1 MAKLSREQFIAAIA
15 PAVILVRQEGSPI
28 FPSVRIAQSILET
41 GGVIHAWNNL
51 GGIKVGTGS
60 RNAYWQGAAVVRGT
74 WEYVDNRSIETQAA
88 FRAYRS
94 IYHFYKDQDLFL
106 SVPRYDRVRSAGTPE
121 RQAQMFQASGYA
133 TDPAYASKLMALIR
147 QHGLTRY
154 DELGKPQPKP
164 PAFRS
169 NAIVPII
176 YQGQVLAGG
185 YLMDGATWIPA
196 RRIGEGLG
204 AKIGWTGSKVTAN
217 GQELETIL
225 TESTGYVKVRD
236 LAGILSLGVSWD
248 DQAKAVILE

>member
-15 PAVILVRQEGSPI
+15 PAVLLVRQEGSPI

-60 RNAYWQGAAVVRGT
+60 RNAYWQGEAVVKGT

-94 IYHFYKDQDLFL
+94 IYHYYKDQDLFL
-106 SVPRYDRVRSAGTPE
+106 SAPRYDRVRSAGTPE

-133 TDPAYASKLMALIR
+133 TDPAYASKLMTLIR
-147 QHGLTRY
+147 QHNLTRY

-164 PAFRS
+164 PAFQS
-169 NAIVPII
+169 DSIVPII

-185 YLMDGATWIPA
+185 YLKDGVTWIPA

-204 AKIGWTGSKVTAN
+204 AIIGWTGSKVTAN
-217 GQELETIL
+217 GQELDTIL
-225 TESTGYVKVRD
+225 SQSTGYVKIRD

>member
-51 GGIKVGTGS
+51 GGIKVGAGV
-60 RNAYWQGAAVVRGT
+60 RNAYWQGEAVVKGT
-74 WEYVDNRSIETQAA
+74 WEYVDNRSIEMQAA
-88 FRAYRS
+88 FRAYKS
-94 IYHFYKDQDLFL
+94 IYHYYKDQDLFL
-106 SVPRYDRVRSAGTPE
+106 GAARYDRVRTAATPE

-154 DELGKPQPKP
+154 DELGKLQPKP
-164 PAFRS
+164 QAFQS
-169 NAIVPII
+169 NAVVPLI
-176 YQGQVLAGG
+176 YQGQVLATG
-185 YLMDGATWIPA
+185 YLKDGATWIPA

-225 TESTGYVKVRD
+225 SESTGYVKVRE
-236 LAGILSLGVSWD
+236 LAAILSLGVSWD